1 LKKIA
6 EILEQNVFL
15 KTLFESVPMGVMLID
30 SDGQV
35 QQVND
40 FMRQAFGVSDATLID
55 KTIGEVINCV
65 DAVEKKVTCDRGKNC
80 NNCPIVVPSLAA
92 IEGVRSIRNKAEMQ
106 LQLGE
111 KAEDK
116 VLIVTTAPFDYENK
130 KYAVLLL
137 EDITEL
143 SRYRRS
149 FKMLKN
155 NTGFVG
161 RDPEILKL
169 REKISSLAEINYP
182 VLIQGE
188 SGTGKEL
195 AANAI
200 HDEGRRRNKPFVAVN
215 CGALQESLLESEL
228 FGHVKGAFTGAV
240 SDRKGRF
247 ELADGGTI
255 FLDEIADTSP
265 AMQVKLLRVLQ
276 EGVIEPVGGEKTIKV
291 DVRVI
296 SATNKD
302 LRKEVAEGR
311 FREDLYYRVS
321 VIPLFIPP
329 LRQRQGDI
337 PLLAEF
343 ILNTAIY
350 ELGREPMTLSASAL
364 DVMLDYDWPGNV
376 RELQNAIQFAIVQCK
391 GFVIM
396 PDHLPPMLLNKD
408 GIRQTKRKR
417 ARKRKID
424 MKSVSQALDRANGNK
439 VKAASYLG
447 VSRATLYR
455 FLDATG
461 VVD

>member
-1 LKKIA
+1 MNNVTK
-6 EILEQNVFL
+6 ILEENKFL
-15 KTLFESVPMGVMLID
+15 KTLFESAPIGVMLID
-30 SDGQV
+30 AMGQV
-35 QQVND
+35 QQVNN
-40 FMRQAFGVSDATLID
+40 FMKQAFGIADAKLFD
-55 KTIGEVINCV
+55 KAIGEVVKCV
-65 DAVEKKVTCDRGKNC
+65 NAVGRNAVCSKGKNC
-80 NNCPIVVPSLAA
+80 KNCQLVRPSLEA
-92 IEGVRSIRNKAEMQ
+92 IEAMHSIRNRTEMQ
-106 LQLGE
+106 LRIGE
-111 KAEDK
+111 EVEDK
-116 VLIVTTAPFDYENK
+116 ILMITTAPFNYENER
-130 KYAVLLL
+130 YALLLL

-143 SRYRRS
+143 SKYRRS

-155 NTGFVG
+155 TTGFIG
-161 RDPEILKL
+161 RDPAILEL
-169 REKISSLAEINYP
+169 REKISALAEVNYP
-182 VLIQGE
+182 VLLQGE

-200 HDEGRRRNKPFVAVN
+200 HDEGPRKNKPFIAVN

-265 AMQVKLLRVLQ
+265 VMQVKLLRVLQ
-276 EGVIEPVGGEKTIKV
+276 EGIFEPVGGEKTIKV

-302 LRKEVAEGR
+302 LRTEVAEGR
-311 FREDLYYRVS
+311 FREDLFYRLS

-329 LRQRQGDI
+329 LRQRKGDI

-396 PDHLPPMLLNKD
+396 PDHLPPTLLNKD

-424 MKSVSQALDRANGNK
+424 TESVSQALDRANGNK
-439 VKAASYLG
+439 VKAASFLG

-455 FLDATG
+455 FLDANG